1 VTAAERP
8 ATERTS
14 APPPVVSVVI
24 PCYLQAAY
32 LAEAVESVVGQT
44 YGDWEIV
51 IVDDGS
57 TDATAAVAEG
67 LIAAHPDRRIRLLR
81 QANAGVA
88 VARNNGIAASSGR
101 YILPLDADDVL
112 LPAMLERTVGLLD
125 AEPGVAIAYTDYR
138 RFGTEEGVVAAGPW
152 TVEELCYRCP
162 LSSTSLYRREVW
174 TATGG
179 YNPNMRDGY
188 EDWDFWIGAAE
199 HGFAGRRIPE
209 PLWKY
214 RKALASRNVAA
225 IRREPEILGQIA
237 RNHPRLF
244 TRRRRLRNWVRRNA
258 ELFPGRA
265 RYWSGRLVGAL
276 RRRARGRQHEPHSDD
291 R

>member
-1 VTAAERP
+1 MTSPDVRP
-8 ATERTS
+8 AESPAGAAT
-14 APPPVVSVVI
+14 PPTVSVVI
-24 PCYLQAAY
+24 PCYQQAEY
-32 LAEAVESVVGQT
+32 LTEAVESVVGQT
-44 YGDWEIV
+44 YPDWEIV

-81 QANAGVA
+81 QANGGVA
-88 VARNNGIAASSGR
+88 TARNNGIAISTGR
-101 YILPLDADDVL
+101 YVLPLDADDAL
-112 LPAMLERTVGLLD
+112 LPAMLERTVGLLEAD
-125 AEPGVAIAYTDYR
+125 DSVAIAYTDYQ
-138 RFGTEEGVVAAGPW
+138 RFGSEEGIVASGPW
-152 TVEELCYRCP
+152 TVEQLCYSCP

-179 YNPNMRDGY
+179 YNPNMRHGY

-199 HGFAGRRIPE
+199 QGFLGRRIPE

-225 IRREPEILGQIA
+225 IRREREILGQIA

-244 TRRRRLRNWVRRNA
+244 TPSRRARNWIRRNV

-265 RYWSGRLVGAL
+265 RYWTGRLLG
-276 RRRARGRQHEPHSDD
+276 RRHGRAAAPD
-291 R
+291 RDER